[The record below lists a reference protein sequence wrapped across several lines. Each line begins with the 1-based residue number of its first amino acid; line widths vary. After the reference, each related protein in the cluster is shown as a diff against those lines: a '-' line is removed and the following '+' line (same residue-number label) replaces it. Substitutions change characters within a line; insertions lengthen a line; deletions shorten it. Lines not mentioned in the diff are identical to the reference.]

1 MLRMSVQ
8 QEDLDTMRACYMQEA
23 YTNTTSSKAAPEA
36 TEAAP
41 QLRIITESSKELDNI
56 QGKGAGQG
64 HPPKQSNIGKGDIV
78 LQPAPLE
85 NFGKGKGNMTK
96 AKNIITEPVP
106 SGAAHPGREG
116 PGADSKRQGHPS
128 RSAFGGSGNHA

>member
-1 MLRMSVQ
+1 
-8 QEDLDTMRACYMQEA
+8 MRACYMQEA
-23 YTNTTSSKAAPEA
+23 YTNTTSSKAAPGP
-36 TEAAP
+36 AAP
-41 QLRIITESSKELDNI
+41 QLRIITGSSKELDNI

-106 SGAAHPGREG
+106 SGAAPAPAAPAAPVAAVPDKATG
-116 PGADSKRQGHPS
+116 PLLVKPIPAEKGLVQTA
-128 RSAFGGSGNHA
+128 SAKVTQ